1 MTSESQSWSET
12 RKVREMKGTK
22 YSLNAMLRGINDLFT
37 QGFKIL
43 KSEKTRVRL
52 QGFTELLKNDQSRL
66 RHGGMMSKAVLENEI
81 LVVEGSARKQSSVS
95 YDVLGDLC
103 GIESLDRV
111 LCSMLNW
118 IVVNRVIGQ
127 DVATGKERREVV
139 VNLQLN
145 SEKDSA
151 SLGDESPK

>member
-95 YDVLGDLC
+95 YDVLRDLC